1 MSVLV
6 DKTPLRRRQSFY
18 LFIRVILVVVDA
30 LRRLNMLEG
39 SKYSI
44 KKGILR

>member
-6 DKTPLRRRQSFY
+6 DRIPLRCRQSFY
-18 LFIRVILVVVDA
+18 LLIRVTLVVVDA
-30 LRRLNMLEG
+30 LRRLNVLEG